1 MSEATLTQE
10 QEVVVAK
17 SEAPKAHS
25 HTGGRATFMSNVLTI
40 AQREFG
46 AFLNSPAAYILVSV
60 SLILLGAYF
69 FLYKGGIWQVDQASM
84 SRLLGAMPVA
94 LCVGIPLFTMRSLAE
109 EKRMGTLEMLITMP
123 VKDSEVI
130 LGKYLAALGMV
141 TLQLALLVVYPL
153 VMFGVFKLGMFDWGA
168 FWAGM
173 FGLFLMSAAGVAIGL
188 LASSSTESQMLA
200 FFSTAAAM
208 LSLYFVGETV
218 EMWRSK
224 KLAWLGDSIAYLSFE
239 TQFEPFSRGVIDS
252 RGIVYFLSI
261 AVICVLV
268 AFRNLE
274 SRKWS

>member
-10 QEVVVAK
+10 TTAPK
-17 SEAPKAHS
+17 SEAPKAVL
-25 HTGGRATFMSNVLTI
+25 HTGGRASFMSNVLTI

-46 AFLNSPAAYILVSV
+46 SFLNSPAAYILVSV
-60 SLILLGAYF
+60 SLIMLGVYF

-84 SRLLGAMPVA
+84 SRLLAVMPYA
-94 LCVGIPLFTMRSLAE
+94 LCVAIPLYTMRSLAE

-141 TLQLALLVVYPL
+141 VLQLALLVVYPL

-173 FGLFLMSAAGVAIGL
+173 FGLLLVSAAGVAIGL
-188 LASSSTESQMLA
+188 LASSATDSQMLA
-200 FFSTAAAM
+200 FFITGGT
-208 LSLYFVGETV
+208 LGFLHIIGGTV
-218 EMWRSK
+218 EMWRSNK
-224 KLAWLGDSIAYLSFE
+224 FVAIGNAISYVSFE
-239 TQFEPFSRGVIDS
+239 TQFEPFARGVIDS
-252 RGIVYFLSI
+252 RGVVYFLSI

>member
-1 MSEATLTQE
+1 MSEATMTTEELAK
-10 QEVVVAK
+10 AK
-17 SEAPKAHS
+17 SMAPKAAAAAA
-25 HTGGRATFMSNVLTI
+25 GRASFTDNVLTI
-40 AQREFG
+40 AKREFG
-46 AFLNSPAAYILVSV
+46 SFLNSPAAYILVSV
-60 SLILLGAYF
+60 SLVLLGVYF

-84 SRLLGAMPVA
+84 ARLLGAMPVA

-141 TLQLALLVVYPL
+141 CLQLALLIVYPL
-153 VMFGVFKLGMFDWGA
+153 VMFGVFKLGVFDWGA

-173 FGLFLMSAAGVAIGL
+173 FGLFLLSAAGVAIGL
-188 LASSSTESQMLA
+188 LASSTTESQMLA
-200 FFSTAAAM
+200 FFATAAS
-208 LSLYFVGETV
+208 LTSLYFVGETV
-218 EMWRSK
+218 EMWRNK
-224 KLAWLGDSIAYLSFE
+224 KLAWLGDTIAYLSFE
-239 TQFEPFSRGVIDS
+239 TQFEPFARGVIDS
-252 RGIVYFLSI
+252 RAVIYFLSI